1 MLNEKEKALIGV
13 GAAVAAGCQP
23 CTEHLVKTARA
34 AGACD
39 HSLALAVETA
49 VAVRESATRTMDEWA
64 GQCQGERPQP
74 DSGFRAEKRRFAE
87 LTAVAAAFA
96 VNSVPDLRAHLQ
108 SARECGATLEEI
120 RVAIAVAGLVK
131 KTAEE
136 KVAAFL
142 GEQSRSAEGCCSTPA
157 SPAGCVC
164 G

>member
-49 VAVRESATRTMDEWA
+49 VAVRESATRIMDEWA
-64 GQCQGERPQP
+64 GECQGERPQP
-74 DSGFRAEKRRFAE
+74 DAGFRAEKRRISE

-96 VNSVPDLRAHLQ
+96 VNSVPDLGARLQ
-108 SARECGATLEEI
+108 AARECGATLDEI
-120 RVAIAVAGLVK
+120 RIAIAVAGLVK

-136 KVAAFL
+136 KVASFL
-142 GEQSRSAEGCCSTPA
+142 GEQSGAAEICCSAPTRT
-157 SPAGCVC
+157 AGCGC